1 LVTAVGLALSSKI
14 SATSNVQTAKQGR
27 LAAAIFAFMS
37 IGPALEALAQWGA
50 ENVFQNRVV
59 FDIPDNDGVPQ

>member
-1 LVTAVGLALSSKI
+1 MVPAVRLALSSQI

-27 LAAAIFAFMS
+27 LAAAIFASMS

-50 ENVFQNRVV
+50 ENVFQNRAV
-59 FDIPDNDGVPQ
+59 FDIPDNDGAPQ

>member
-1 LVTAVGLALSSKI
+1 MVPAVGPALSFQI

-27 LAAAIFAFMS
+27 LAAAIFASMP

-59 FDIPDNDGVPQ
+59 FDTPDNDGVPQ